1 MKYHLIFLTVWL
13 PFSAESVA
21 QNAVPPDHE
30 GLLRGEGMGLARLAE
45 ENGYP
50 GPKHVLELRNEL
62 GLSPDQFRK
71 VEALREGVR
80 VSARIVG
87 QQIVEKETELSNLY
101 RTASADEVQVQSLL
115 REIGTLR
122 ADLRFIHLQAHMRM
136 REILTPGQIGKY
148 YELRE
153 HEVKEK

>member
-1 MKYHLIFLTVWL
+1 MNYLLVFLTAWL
-13 PFSAESVA
+13 PLSAVSVA
-21 QNAVPPDHE
+21 QTPVPPDRE
-30 GLLRGEGMGLARLAE
+30 GLLKGEGMGLARSAE

-62 GLSPDQFRK
+62 GLSPDQSRK
-71 VEALREGVR
+71 AEALREGVR

-87 QQIVEKETELSNLY
+87 QQIIEKETDLSNLY
-101 RTASADEVQVQSLL
+101 QSASADGLQVQALL
-115 REIGTLR
+115 RDIGTLR

-136 REILTPGQIGKY
+136 KEILTPGQIVKY

-153 HEVKEK
+153 HEIKEK